1 MHRRATLLEL
11 IVPFVPFRK
20 CCLLDMAPLSRNIFN
35 LANLL
40 SGSAYIF
47 IRRVSSEVRRR
58 VFDAAA
64 PAEHGPVPSNH
75 SASGGLPSAATPPP
89 PPPAHLPDNGQRTP
103 DKLV

>member
-1 MHRRATLLEL
+1 MSSNLTNL
-11 IVPFVPFRK
+11 
-20 CCLLDMAPLSRNIFN
+20 LLD
-35 LANLL
+35 
-40 SGSAYIF
+40 SAYIF

-75 SASGGLPSAATPPP
+75 SASGGLASVATSPPPPTPPP
-89 PPPAHLPDNGQRTP
+89 SHLPDNGQRTP